1 MRPLLAALLAM
12 LLVPLAARADDT
24 RPPVISDVRAA
35 QRGGQVHIEARITDE
50 TGVLMATCH
59 HRSGGG
65 RWLDAPMTKSDYDDT
80 FKVSFDAGPDTEYWI
95 ESSDLLGNG
104 PSTYGAAAKPVAL
117 GASSP
122 KDAQAQREPPEP
134 PKRRE
139 NRPAKVASKAAP
151 PVIEHHKPGASLPE
165 GKEVTLRAR
174 VRGEAPIAFSGVFL
188 RKPGD
193 SGPLTRLAL
202 NRVEGE
208 SYEAKIPADKAHG
221 NLEYLLAAKDENGK
235 QSYGGDGSPTTW
247 FAISFK
253 PQQQAPVE
261 QPFSF
266 AVNPPARVQPGR
278 SLTVRAQ
285 ITGPGDE
292 PSVPGKAQVLWRG
305 SDGQEQVTDMQAD
318 ASGGLGGFKAE
329 LPPQAPGAV
338 YYQVVACD
346 PSGSKCAVS
355 TGSKRKWHAVA
366 IAAAPGAKP
375 AAIDAASSKAPGALP
390 E

>member
-24 RPPVISDVRAA
+24 RPPVISNVRAA

-65 RWLDAPMTKSDYDDT
+65 RWLDVPMTKSDYDDT
-80 FKVSFDAGPDTEYWI
+80 FKVSFEAGPDTEYWI
-95 ESSDLLGNG
+95 DSSDLLGNG
-104 PSTYGAAAKPVAL
+104 PSTYGAAARPVAVS
-117 GASSP
+117 ASSP
-122 KDAQAQREPPEP
+122 KEAQAQREPP
-134 PKRRE
+134 KRRE
-139 NRPAKVASKAAP
+139 PRPAKVASKSGP
-151 PVIEHHKPGASLPE
+151 PVIEHRKPGAPLAE
-165 GKEVTLRAR
+165 GKEVTLQAR
-174 VRGEAPIAFSGVFL
+174 VRGDAPIAFSGVFL
-188 RKPGD
+188 RKQGE
-193 SGPLTRLAL
+193 SGPGTRLAL

-208 SYEAKIPADKAHG
+208 SYEAKIPADKARG

-235 QSYGGDGSPTTW
+235 QSFGGDGNPNTW

-253 PQQQAPVE
+253 PPQQAPVE

-266 AVNPPARVQPGR
+266 AVNPPARVHPGR

-292 PSVPGKAQVLWRG
+292 PNVPGKAQVLWRG
-305 SDGQEQVTDMQAD
+305 SNGQEQVTDMQAD

-329 LPPQAPGAV
+329 LPPQTPGAV

-366 IAAAPGAKP
+366 IAAAPGTKP